1 MSEDLQAV
9 MRRIQKLLA
18 IAGDDRAD
26 SNEAA
31 AAASM
36 AEKIMRKYEL
46 EHADVVRAEFK
57 SAANFDTIDAC
68 VVMKKGKGHRPLKS
82 PQWAQWLAVA
92 VARMHD
98 CEVKQAYNSDLGACV
113 RFFGYKSDVQV
124 CAWVFD
130 YLTTQVIRSCRA
142 FQKAA
147 HREKSE
153 SESYRRGFVM
163 RLLRSIDA
171 AQAAKKAEQEAAV
184 TSRELMVVKKAAI
197 SEHFGSF
204 KYNDSKKVKVS
215 DNGAFLQGSIDGAKV
230 DVNRKALGTNAG
242 GSALLLA

>member
-1 MSEDLQAV
+1 MSDDIAAV

-57 SAANFDTIDAC
+57 SADNFDTIDAC
-68 VVMKKGKGHRPLKS
+68 VVMKKGQDHKPRKS

-98 CEVKQAYNSDLGACV
+98 CEVKQARTVELGACV

-130 YLTTQVIRSCRA
+130 YLTTQVIRACRA
-142 FQKAA
+142 YQKGG
-147 HREKSE
+147 HRDKAE

-163 RLLRSIDA
+163 RLLGSIE
-171 AQAAKKAEQEAAV
+171 QAVAEKKREQEAAV
-184 TSRELMVVKKAAI
+184 TSRELMVVKQAAI
-197 SEHFGSF
+197 AEHFGSF
-204 KYNDSKKVKVS
+204 KYNDTKKVKVS
-215 DNGAFLQGSIDGAKV
+215 SNAAYHQGAVDGSKV
-230 DVNRKALGTNAG
+230 DVSRKALGTNAG
-242 GSALLLA
+242 GNALLLA